1 MLLHENH
8 TCTLQVGGAHANHL
22 GYQSKG
28 PHCMWIA
35 HCAQLPYALHF
46 KTFEIENRLKTMRI
60 DTTHQEVKKGHIVST
75 CQLHVMA
82 KKCKRHCE
90 TFLRSNEDDKEVKRG
105 FAKAKCWLSAKS
117 FAFAN
122 RQHAWAPTCALPTQR
137 TSFLV
142 GMRWHLTTPILP
154 TACASS

>member
-1 MLLHENH
+1 MRDADDDDDDDEPCGTARRTRDMLLHENH

-75 CQLHVMA
+75 CQLHGQEVQ
-82 KKCKRHCE
+82 E
-90 TFLRSNEDDKEVKRG
+90 TLRNFLPLE
-105 FAKAKCWLSAKS
+105 
-117 FAFAN
+117 
-122 RQHAWAPTCALPTQR
+122 
-137 TSFLV
+137 
-142 GMRWHLTTPILP
+142 
-154 TACASS
+154 